1 MRSTRLSHFLLT
13 VAACA
18 LVGAAAN
25 NAFAQTQQL
34 NKTLERKF
42 PEGFCPIDANFL
54 GSFHSDTGIIQ
65 LTFVTRADFGTET
78 FGQRLDDVS
87 IIEAADFAANSVED
101 DNCYFDGPPYVAVYT
116 GSLSGNPKVPFYEPF
131 DPLAS
136 ECAWDET
143 DGATIL
149 GGEILF
155 TGTGDVSTSVVIS
168 GLTPGT
174 PYVLYGN
181 WSAFNF
187 LLPDAC
193 LPPALCMQVTVDD
206 LQAGCGPLPADT
218 KTWGAV
224 KSLYKN

>member
-1 MRSTRLSHFLLT
+1 MRLILLTRFLLAV
-13 VAACA
+13 VACVI
-18 LVGAAAN
+18 LGAAN
-25 NAFAQTQQL
+25 DAFAQTQQL

-42 PEGFCPIDANFL
+42 PEGFCPIDSNFL
-54 GSFHSDTGIIQ
+54 GSFVTDTGIIQ

-87 IIEAADFAANSVED
+87 IIEAAEFAANSVED
-101 DNCYFDGPPYVAVYT
+101 DNCYFDGPPYIAVYT
-116 GSLSGNPKVPFYEPF
+116 KPLVVGPKIPFYEPF

-155 TGTGDVSTSVVIS
+155 TGTGAVSTSVIIS

-193 LPPALCMQVTVDD
+193 LPPALCMEVTVDD
-206 LQAGCGPLPADT
+206 LQAGCGPLPAET
-218 KTWGAV
+218 KTWGGV
-224 KSLYKN
+224 KALYNK